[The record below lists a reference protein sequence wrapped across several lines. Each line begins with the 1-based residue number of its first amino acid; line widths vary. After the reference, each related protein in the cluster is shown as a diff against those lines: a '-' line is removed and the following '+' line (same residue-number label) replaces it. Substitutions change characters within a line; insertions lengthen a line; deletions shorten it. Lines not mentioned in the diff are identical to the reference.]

1 MRKGTGFTLI
11 ELIVVIAIIAILA
24 AIVAPNAFKAIEKA
38 RISGLE
44 GDYRN
49 MKTGTMS
56 YYSDVGGWPADN
68 SCNNTAPANC
78 PLVITDG
85 NVGWSGPYMEKWPTR
100 DAWGGSYTYRKDTNQ
115 VFTTAAVSE
124 RYVAATLVANS
135 SAGKLDMN
143 IDDNANGT
151 GMIRYAAGSTVTLNM
166 EISDDTY

>member
-49 MKTGTMS
+49 IKTGAMS
-56 YYSDVGGWPADN
+56 YYSDTGSWPAN
-68 SCNNTAPANC
+68 NNTTGFIAS
-78 PLVITDG
+78 DG
-85 NVGWSGPYMEKWPTR
+85 VTGWSGPYMEKWPQR
-100 DAWGGSYTYRKDTNQ
+100 NAWGGTYAYRNDQAQ
-115 VFTTAAVSE
+115 VFAGSGINE
-124 RYVAATLVANS
+124 RYVIASGVATA
-135 SAGKLDMN
+135 SAQKLDLNM
-143 IDDNANGT
+143 DDNANTT
-151 GMIRYAAGSTVTLNM
+151 GIIRYAGTTVNM